1 MTEPAPASRTSQVLL
16 TVALLIVITL
26 GIRMAADL
34 VTILVVSLVL
44 TLLTLPAVAALDRRG
59 IPRGVA
65 VAVVSLGA
73 FLLLLGLVG
82 LLVYALHVLVTDIGF
97 FQAELDLRIAAL
109 LVILEELGFD
119 ALAFSPSSFNL
130 GALAGTA
137 LGWVSSVGDL
147 LMNVFFVI
155 ITTFFLL
162 IEAPHLPRRAARI
175 LGPDSSDLDQASR
188 MSEFVMDFMVVR
200 TKTNFVDGLAF
211 GGILMV
217 MGVHAAVLWGVLT
230 FLCGYV
236 PYLGL
241 LIAALPATFFA
252 WLQYGLPGA
261 IAVVLVALGLNLIV
275 ENPVFSYFAS
285 RAFEVP
291 AVLVVLSVILLRL
304 AARPRRPALRR
315 ATDADDAGAG
325 PAERGDSL
333 GQRAPR
339 CRRTLRG
346 QGRPPLTSPPG
357 VLSPRTRQSVR
368 RGWRSWIGP
377 RGRTGQGAAGRWCGS
392 HSLLRRSGA

>member
-1 MTEPAPASRTSQVLL
+1 MTEPAPASRTSHVLL
-16 TVALLIVITL
+16 TVALLLVITL

-44 TLLTLPAVAALDRRG
+44 TLLTLPAVGALDRRG

-65 VAVVSLGA
+65 VAVVSLCA

-82 LLVYALHVLVTDIGF
+82 LLVYALQVLVTDIGF

-109 LVILEELGFD
+109 LLILEDLGFD
-119 ALAFSPSSFNL
+119 ALALSPSSFNL

-162 IEAPHLPRRAARI
+162 IEAPHLPQRAARI
-175 LGPDSSDLDQASR
+175 LGPDSSALDQASR

-252 WLQYGLPGA
+252 WLQYGFPGA
-261 IAVVLVALGLNLIV
+261 IAVVIVALGLNLIV

-291 AVLVVLSVILLRL
+291 AVLVVLSVIFFGWLLDL
-304 AARPRRPALRR
+304 VGLLFAVPLMLMMLVLVQS
-315 ATDADDAGAG
+315 
-325 PAERGDSL
+325 ERGDSL

-339 CRRTLRG
+339 CRRALRG
-346 QGRPPLTSPPG
+346 QGRPPLTSPPV
-357 VLSPRTRQSVR
+357 VLGPRTRQSVR
-368 RGWRSWIGP
+368 PGCRP
-377 RGRTGQGAAGRWCGS
+377 
-392 HSLLRRSGA
+392 